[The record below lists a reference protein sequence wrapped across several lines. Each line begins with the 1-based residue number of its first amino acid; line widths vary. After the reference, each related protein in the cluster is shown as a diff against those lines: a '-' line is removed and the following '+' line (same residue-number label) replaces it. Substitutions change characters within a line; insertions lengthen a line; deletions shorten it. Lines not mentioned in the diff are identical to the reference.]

1 VDIRL
6 HDVRSSNIKAIGF
19 DVQSSTLR
27 IAFHATA
34 DVYDYASVPQSVY
47 SLFLASPS
55 KGEFFRE
62 HIVGKFK
69 FTKTNPKRERIMS
82 KKQAKPAVQSQ
93 PSAAPAPPPT
103 PAATVAAPIPA
114 TPSKQEVTIT
124 KLRDAWTEKKVDLS
138 KMTITDD
145 GKFKLIVVD
154 AGWPTV
160 QIGASGGITVL
171 ELKSYASVPQSVY
184 SLLLASP
191 SMGEFFREHI
201 KDHYRF
207 RKINPVKERITMKKQ
222 AATAKPATQ
231 PQPAPAAPAPAPTP
245 AAATVAA
252 PTPAQPSKQE
262 ATIAKLKDA
271 WIERKV
277 DLSKMQVKQDGKFV
291 LITVADGWP
300 VVQIGASGGIVLPE
314 IRSYPKAFDAAVD
327 GLAVYTKQK
336 ERDAKKAT
344 TVAVA
349 PTPTPA
355 QPKAETPAA
364 KKAKAHAQLEQTLSA

>member
-1 VDIRL
+1 MSKVDL
-6 HDVRSSNIKAIGF
+6 QTIKSTNLAAVGY
-19 DVQSSTLR
+19 DKHSQTLR
-27 IAFHATA
+27 I
-34 DVYDYASVPQSVY
+34 
-47 SLFLASPS
+47 LFLAGVTYDYEQVPQGLYAALMAAQS

-62 HIVGKFK
+62 
-69 FTKTNPKRERIMS
+69 
-82 KKQAKPAVQSQ
+82 
-93 PSAAPAPPPT
+93 
-103 PAATVAAPIPA
+103 
-114 TPSKQEVTIT
+114 
-124 KLRDAWTEKKVDLS
+124 
-138 KMTITDD
+138 
-145 GKFKLIVVD
+145 
-154 AGWPTV
+154 
-160 QIGASGGITVL
+160 
-171 ELKSYASVPQSVY
+171 Y
-184 SLLLASP
+184 
-191 SMGEFFREHI
+191 I
-201 KDHYRF
+201 KEHYRF
-207 RKINPVKERITMKKQ
+207 TKVNPAKERITMKKQ
-222 AATAKPATQ
+222 A
-231 PQPAPAAPAPAPTP
+231 APAPTP

-314 IRSYPKAFDAAVD
+314 IHSYPKAFDAAVD